1 MRPERIRPRHI
12 SEHAW
17 LNMLYT
23 EPPGEWKGSPCS
35 SLHKLLTSRNHRFT
49 LHPSL
54 RLATKT
60 YSLPLLEEPFGRWNR
75 STNGTAASS
84 VRLPTPWLLIIR
96 LLKTS
101 PKKPSSRFGDTRAR
115 MLHKQERCAAG

>member
-1 MRPERIRPRHI
+1 MCDGEEHMPLYFFSLMIRRPPRSTLFPYTTLFRSI

-17 LNMLYT
+17 LNMLYA
-23 EPPGEWKGSPCS
+23 EPPGEWKVSPCS
-35 SLHKLLTSRNHRFT
+35 SLLKLLTSRNHRFT

-54 RLATKT
+54 RLATRT
-60 YSLPLLEEPFGRWNR
+60 YSLPSLEEPCGRWNP

-96 LLKTS
+96 LLKT
-101 PKKPSSRFGDTRAR
+101 
-115 MLHKQERCAAG
+115 